1 MIQSQTQGSFCDV
14 GNSQDHVGADERALP
29 VALDLMTH
37 FFSFFQLPDLI
48 SLTGNCNDVLN
59 TPLIPLYIQ

>member
-1 MIQSQTQGSFCDV
+1 MNLILPQFQKEPFLPIPNNLLSQTQGSFCDV

-48 SLTGNCNDVLN
+48 S
-59 TPLIPLYIQ
+59 

>member
-48 SLTGNCNDVLN
+48 S
-59 TPLIPLYIQ
+59 